1 METKETRE
9 GVLMTG
15 SPTEHGD
22 LSRLRLFTGSAH
34 PELARKIASYLGVEL
49 GRMTCARFADGEV
62 RLQVEESAR
71 GYDVF
76 LIQPTCAPAN
86 ENIMELLIMLDAFRR
101 ASARRITVVMPY
113 YGYAR
118 QDKKVKPREPVT
130 ARLIAN
136 LITMA
141 GANRVLACDLH
152 AEQIQGFFDIPVDH
166 LYMGPTIGRYLLE
179 QGYGEEDVTVVS
191 PDVGG
196 VRRANALAQM
206 LGKPLA
212 IIAKRRPE
220 PGRVDLLEV
229 IGDVK
234 GRVCI
239 MIDDMVDTGGSV
251 LQGAEALFQRGA
263 RDVIV
268 TCTHP
273 VFSGQAPERLQAS
286 PIRQVICTDTIPLD
300 GKKKF
305 PKLTV
310 LSSAPLL
317 AEAIRRIHRD
327 ESVSSM
333 FGEWT

>member
-1 METKETRE
+1 
-9 GVLMTG
+9 MTG
-15 SPTEHGD
+15 SHTEHGD

-34 PELARKIASYLGVEL
+34 PELAGKIARYLGVEL

-229 IGDVK
+229 IGDVVDGADQERIRFVDLADVVEQEPS
-234 GRVCI
+234 GREGW
-239 MIDDMVDTGGSV
+239 DAG
-251 LQGAEALFQRGA
+251 
-263 RDVIV
+263 RDV
-268 TCTHP
+268 
-273 VFSGQAPERLQAS
+273 GQAVAVGFGPGAGEGLGA
-286 PIRQVICTDTIPLD
+286 T
-300 GKKKF
+300 
-305 PKLTV
+305 KLV
-310 LSSAPLL
+310 AKSHA
-317 AEAIRRIHRD
+317 
-327 ESVSSM
+327 
-333 FGEWT
+333 